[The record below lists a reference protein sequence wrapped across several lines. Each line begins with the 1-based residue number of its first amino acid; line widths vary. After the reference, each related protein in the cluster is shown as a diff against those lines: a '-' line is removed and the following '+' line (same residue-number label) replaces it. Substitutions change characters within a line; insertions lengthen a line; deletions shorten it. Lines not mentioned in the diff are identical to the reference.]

1 MKWLSY
7 SENVYDVHVTRLAL
21 MKIETGCVLFFMEV
35 YIAITAYSLMQHVLI
50 HTCIKYL
57 GFLKYKNHNLLGE
70 PK

>member
-1 MKWLSY
+1 MHSA
-7 SENVYDVHVTRLAL
+7 RLAL

-35 YIAITAYSLMQHVLI
+35 YIVITADSRMQHVLI
-50 HTCIKYL
+50 HTCIKHL